1 MASIVK
7 PYLDNLA
14 SISDRLSQIAKDAV
28 TQNSAEIVMLVKS
41 NQLGRGLNSEGRP
54 LTWASGDGFYAMA
67 TQTIFDGDTEGSAS
81 GNRVGKAYRTP
92 YNFSWTGSTLDLM
105 TLKLLSGDAFLIF
118 TADSKMAMLEEIYG
132 EIFQLTPEHNEYVN
146 NEIILPYLQKF
157 VLDNLFNV

>member
-1 MASIVK
+1 MSVVT
-7 PYLDNLA
+7 PYLNNLA

-28 TQNSAEIVMLVKS
+28 TKHSAEIVMLVKS
-41 NQLGRGLNSEGRP
+41 EQLGKGKNSEGQP
-54 LTWASGDGFYAMA
+54 LDWADGNGFYKLA
-67 TQTIFDGDTEGSAS
+67 TQTIYDQENELSFGGAKVKKT
-81 GNRVGKAYRTP
+81 VGTP

-146 NEIILPYLQKF
+146 NQIILPYLQKY
-157 VLDNLFNV
+157 VLDHLFNV